1 MCMMQ
6 RQKIL
11 HTFHIPVMGVAYTID
26 SPLRVAEFGI
36 SSVISLV
43 DDMLIE
49 KMRELYSKKF
59 ELPFTPILSSD
70 IDARAKRITSY
81 LNMIDKVI
89 KSKVDDLVARKSK
102 TDLKRFYD
110 LLPNRSDIKQELNR
124 ILEEKTASTMEF
136 WNRLKENLSKGLID
150 VNIMTKVDKENYKNG
165 EKLPDEYNDAHAAL
179 RGFAQSDVSSSVIL
193 SAGMNPKLYSYL
205 ENFEDFYPSETFE
218 LRKKVTLKVSD
229 YRSALIQG
237 KFLAKKGIWVSEY
250 RIESGLNCG
259 GHAFASEGYLL
270 GPILQEFK
278 DNRLGLS
285 SSVFEIYT
293 KALADKSKNIPTTP
307 PEIRISVQGGV
318 GTHEEHEM
326 LIEKY
331 DVDSVGWG
339 SPFMLVEEATCV
351 DKETRR
357 RLADAREED
366 LYLSN
371 ISPLGVMFNNLRGS
385 SKEVERDM
393 LIEQGKPGS
402 YCPKRYLALNKEAN
416 SRGECTASIS
426 YINRKVAEL
435 KEKQLS
441 QEAYNAEYKKIT
453 EKSCICVGLVSS
465 AFLAHNI
472 EGDKCYNGITVCPGP
487 NTAYFTKE
495 SSLDE
500 MVGHIYGR
508 TNVIERTDRPH
519 MFAKELDLY
528 ISYLKRKI
536 ADLGTL
542 ANDKDKKFI
551 ASFKKNLQDGISYYK
566 ANFTD
571 VSLLSCKLIEE
582 IASTEKKLEDVL
594 L

>member
-1 MCMMQ
+1 MMQ